1 MREAI
6 VIGWK
11 SRPGLACNFLTD
23 QSVSFTLG
31 NMNQALQTQKPTK
44 AQGKI
49 LDAAERVFAADG
61 FSGAGMKAIALEAG
75 VAQASLHY
83 HFDTKDGLYAAVI
96 ERRARAINDERL
108 TLLSKVARDAPDV
121 VERILEALL
130 RPPLG
135 PAGGGH
141 DYARIFSNLLVGGPR
156 EVALVARLY
165 DPTAR
170 EFIKALQDACPDASP
185 AVISWGYHMA
195 ISALAGTL
203 ARSDRPE
210 RLIGNATPAFDTDA
224 IVARLVQFAAGGLFA
239 SISAEQDDK
248 A

>member
-1 MREAI
+1 
-6 VIGWK
+6 
-11 SRPGLACNFLTD
+11 
-23 QSVSFTLG
+23 
-31 NMNQALQTQKPTK
+31 MNQPLRTQTLTK
-44 AQGKI
+44 AQEKI
-49 LDAAERVFAADG
+49 LDAAEHVFAADG
-61 FSGAGMKAIALEAG
+61 FSGAGMKAIARQAG

-108 TLLSKVARDAPDV
+108 ALLAKVDRRAPDV
-121 VERILEALL
+121 VERVLEALL

-156 EVALVARLY
+156 EIALVARLY

-170 EFIKALQDACPDASP
+170 QFIQALQDACPGASP

-210 RLIGNATPAFDTDA
+210 RLIGNATPAFDTEA
-224 IVARLVQFAAGGLFA
+224 IIERLVRFAAGGLFA
-239 SISAEQDDK
+239 SIAAERSDTT
-248 A
+248 

>member
-1 MREAI
+1 MN
-6 VIGWK
+6 
-11 SRPGLACNFLTD
+11 RPLR
-23 QSVSFTLG
+23 
-31 NMNQALQTQKPTK
+31 TQEPTR

-49 LDAAERVFAADG
+49 LDAAERIFAADG
-61 FSGAGMKAIALEAG
+61 FSGAGMKAIAIEAG
-75 VAQASLHY
+75 VAQGSLHY

-96 ERRARAINDERL
+96 ERRARAINEERL
-108 TLLSKVARDAPDV
+108 ALLAVIDRSAPNAV
-121 VERILEALL
+121 QQILEALL

-135 PAGGGH
+135 PAGGGR

-170 EFIKALQDACPDASP
+170 QFIQALQDACPGASP

-203 ARSDRPE
+203 ARSDRPD
-210 RLIGNATPAFDTDA
+210 RLIGNDAPTYDTEV
-224 IVARLVQFAAGGLFA
+224 IIARLVGFAAGGLFA
-239 SISAEQDDK
+239 SIAAELNDTP
-248 A
+248 